1 MIFEIRV
8 DLKNGIFDPECTNI
22 LKTLKLLDIDVKS
35 VNCSKIYSV
44 EVNEENEKRA
54 MEIVTDAASK
64 LLVNPVLHDFKI
76 TRLR

>member
-8 DLKNGIFDPECTNI
+8 DLKNGIFDPEGTNI